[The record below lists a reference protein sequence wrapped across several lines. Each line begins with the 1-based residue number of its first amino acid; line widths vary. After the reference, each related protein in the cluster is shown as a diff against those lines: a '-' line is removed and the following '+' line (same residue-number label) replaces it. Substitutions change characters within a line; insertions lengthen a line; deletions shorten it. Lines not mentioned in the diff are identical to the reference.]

1 MFYVSR
7 DTEFVDGSGLQVHHV
22 VDELNL
28 GEDRSSAGVLH
39 QGLDVTYGQTNEEV
53 HDDDGEQSD
62 VGSEEKVLG
71 SCTIELTELRKNY
84 FGFTYNK
91 RLTCKL

>member
-1 MFYVSR
+1 MFYVCR

-53 HDDDGEQSD
+53 HDDDGEQND
-62 VGSEEKVLG
+62 VGSKEKVLG

-84 FGFTYNK
+84 FGFIIK
-91 RLTCKL
+91 D